1 MLYSIALEKD
11 YPNAK
16 DGAFMARDGSVL
28 HRASRAFMAAAP
40 ISGFRAAQRRPYA
53 YD

>member
-16 DGAFMARDGSVL
+16 DGAFM
-28 HRASRAFMAAAP
+28 RATAACSIAPRALFMAAAP